1 VAVITV
7 AGLGG
12 LLLGHKG
19 GVLRK
24 TFYSSV
30 AAAVALS
37 ACYPK
42 QSANLLDQV
51 YIRIKNEA
59 NNLFDSKSF
68 SYSMKFNSFFF
79 CLRNNES
86 TSDYRK

>member
-1 VAVITV
+1 VTI

-19 GVLRK
+19 GVFRK

-30 AAAVALS
+30 AVAVALS

-51 YIRIKNEA
+51 YVRIQNQSK
-59 NNLFDSKSF
+59 NLFDSKLNINYSLTHKNGFGF
-68 SYSMKFNSFFF
+68 S
-79 CLRNNES
+79 RNNIKS
-86 TSDYRK
+86 INNRK

>member
-1 VAVITV
+1 LNFSIICFLIATFDYIRVVLSFLPKVGVVTV

-19 GVLRK
+19 GPIRK

-30 AAAVALS
+30 AAIVALS

-42 QSANLLDQV
+42 QSANILDQV
-51 YIRIKNEA
+51 YIRIKNE
-59 NNLFDSKSF
+59 
-68 SYSMKFNSFFF
+68 
-79 CLRNNES
+79 
-86 TSDYRK
+86 

>member
-1 VAVITV
+1 MTI

-19 GVLRK
+19 GRIRK

-42 QSANLLDQV
+42 QSANLFDQV
-51 YIRIKNEA
+51 YIRIKNES
-59 NNLFDSKSF
+59 NNFFDS
-68 SYSMKFNSFFF
+68 ND
-79 CLRNNES
+79 LLLVL
-86 TSDYRK
+86 